1 MRRILVALALASLPA
16 VMAAQS
22 ATTQNN
28 VTNDRLNL
36 DLYWEYETVS
46 DPQLSPD
53 GAQIL
58 YTRGWIDK
66 INDKRES
73 SLWIMNADGSKNR
86 FLVRGSGARW
96 SPNGDRI
103 VYTAQGDPKGSQ
115 IFVRYMD
122 AEGAASQITHLT
134 ESPANVTWSPDGQ
147 SIAFAMKV
155 EKKNVWSIKMPERP
169 EGAKWVETPRIVE
182 RLDYRQDGQGFNDD
196 GFRHLFTVPA
206 TGGTPRQL
214 TNGDWDHNG
223 LEFTPDGKQI
233 LFTSLAR
240 ARCRLRMARIGD
252 LFGQRRQRRDRATDA
267 AQRPRQQSRRCRR
280 TASASPTRASITR
293 GIPGPTRSST

>member
-1 MRRILVALALASLPA
+1 MRRLCLALALASLPA
-16 VMAAQS
+16 VIAAQNTV
-22 ATTQNN
+22 A
-28 VTNDRLNL
+28 NDRLNL

-53 GAQIL
+53 GAQII

-73 SLWIMNADGSKNR
+73 SLWVMSADGSRNR
-86 FLVRGSGARW
+86 FLVRGSNARW
-96 SPNGDRI
+96 SPSGDRI

-155 EKKNVWSIKMPERP
+155 EKKTAWSIKMPERP

-214 TNGDWDHNG
+214 TNGDVRVLVRAHEPRAPSFPGPLPTQNVPRGRDNIPHCSE
-223 LEFTPDGKQI
+223 LLVFT
-233 LFTSLAR
+233 T
-240 ARCRLRMARIGD
+240 
-252 LFGQRRQRRDRATDA
+252 
-267 AQRPRQQSRRCRR
+267 
-280 TASASPTRASITR
+280 ITR
-293 GIPGPTRSST
+293 RLTGDAGLVCLIG

>member
-16 VMAAQS
+16 VIAAQN
-22 ATTQNN
+22 ATAPNN
-28 VTNDRLNL
+28 VANDRLNL

-53 GAQIL
+53 SAQII

-73 SLWIMNADGSKNR
+73 SLWVMNADGSKNR
-86 FLVRGSGARW
+86 FLVRGGNARW

-122 AEGAASQITHLT
+122 AEGSTSQITHLT

-155 EKKNVWSIKMPERP
+155 EKKTAWPIKMPERP
-169 EGAKWVETPRIVE
+169 EGAKWIETPRIVE

-223 LEFTPDGKQI
+223 IEFTPDGKQDP
-233 LFTSLAR
+233 FYVASGS
-240 ARCRLRMARIGD
+240 RCRLPVARIGN
-252 LFGQRRQRRDRATDA
+252 LFGQRRQRRDRAIDE
-267 AQRPRQQSRRCRR
+267 AQGSRQQPEGLTRRQARR
-280 TASASPTRASITR
+280 LYGHRRVT
-293 GIPGPTRSST
+293 

>member
-1 MRRILVALALASLPA
+1 
-16 VMAAQS
+16 
-22 ATTQNN
+22 
-28 VTNDRLNL
+28 
-36 DLYWEYETVS
+36 VS

-53 GAQIL
+53 SAQII

-86 FLVRGSGARW
+86 FLVRGSNARW

-122 AEGAASQITHLT
+122 AEGAISQITHLT

-155 EKKNVWSIKMPERP
+155 EKKNAWPIKMPERP
-169 EGAKWVETPRIVE
+169 KAPSGSRRRASSSGSI
-182 RLDYRQDGQGFNDD
+182 
-196 GFRHLFTVPA
+196 
-206 TGGTPRQL
+206 
-214 TNGDWDHNG
+214 
-223 LEFTPDGKQI
+223 I
-233 LFTSLAR
+233 AR
-240 ARCRLRMARIGD
+240 T
-252 LFGQRRQRRDRATDA
+252 DRASTTMA
-267 AQRPRQQSRRCRR
+267 SVTCSRCRR
-280 TASASPTRASITR
+280 PAARR
-293 GIPGPTRSST
+293 GS